1 MKNLIN
7 TITRI
12 AMVMLAI
19 VFNRIGIRCCA
30 MRNADSP
37 IWGLEIFWDMGWTE
51 KFIPQI
57 KRMKQIN
64 SIINWICIAT
74 GFIGIWAILETVE
87 FPALIVYPEFI
98 GACAVL
104 AGIMLIGII
113 ISNKLEKSILKQ
125 LTMQWVLEEL
135 IAIGIYFEDNATIDD
150 VLIRLEHEF
159 WELDEGEDRV
169 ILQTYI
175 DELNAVK

>member
-1 MKNLIN
+1 MKALNA
-7 TITRI
+7 ITRI

-30 MRNADSP
+30 MRNAESP
-37 IWGLEIFWDMGWTE
+37 IWGLEIFWDMGWTKLITTKKE
-51 KFIPQI
+51 RKMQ
-57 KRMKQIN
+57 KIN
-64 SIINWICIAT
+64 SIINWACIAT
-74 GFIGIWAILETVE
+74 GLIGIWAILETVE

-98 GACAVL
+98 AACAVL

-113 ISNKLEKSILKQ
+113 ISNKLEKAILKQ